1 MPIVASEE
9 TFYQTS
15 LPDESIVDGVRVT
28 LSYTPP
34 DIANLRAK
42 PAEELTDTEV
52 QVIAAFDRLGV

>member
-28 LSYTPP
+28 LNYTPP

-42 PAEELTDTEV
+42 PAE
-52 QVIAAFDRLGV
+52 